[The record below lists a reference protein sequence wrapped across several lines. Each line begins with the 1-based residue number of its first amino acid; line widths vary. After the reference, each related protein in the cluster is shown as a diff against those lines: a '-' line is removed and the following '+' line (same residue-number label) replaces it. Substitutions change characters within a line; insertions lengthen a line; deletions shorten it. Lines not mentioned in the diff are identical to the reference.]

1 MPAMPRLDLLAC
13 CLPVLTAEGLYIRSA
28 RVGPLDPG
36 SSLPEVKPGVARPGH
51 TCHRFPGERSE
62 RSCERSEIRD
72 PGATRS
78 KGTVTA
84 SDHDMRGMYRGA
96 DSKARALL

>member
-13 CLPVLTAEGLYIRSA
+13 CLPVLMAEGLYIRSA

-51 TCHRFPGERSE
+51 ETSCPGR
-62 RSCERSEIRD
+62 
-72 PGATRS
+72 
-78 KGTVTA
+78 VQ
-84 SDHDMRGMYRGA
+84 
-96 DSKARALL
+96 